1 MPDIIVNTVTVVVVS
16 SIVWVQGLGYMVEGV
31 NTLGKLPPEHGH
43 FKVKGLCMYIIALK
57 KETSKLTSNFL

>member
-1 MPDIIVNTVTVVVVS
+1 
-16 SIVWVQGLGYMVEGV
+16 MVEGV

-43 FKVKGLCMYIIALK
+43 FKVKGLCMYIIAVK